1 MPQQLQLT
9 PTAGASTNP
18 LGITFGAT
26 ATIEFKM
33 TPEKLLNKD
42 VSDVELTMVDTV
54 GAYVSKGPLNA
65 IIPWSNIISFIF

>member
-1 MPQQLQLT
+1 MSYQVIVT

-18 LGITFGAT
+18 LGITFST
-26 ATIEFKM
+26 SATIEFVQ

-42 VSDVELTMVDTV
+42 VSGLELTMVDTV

-65 IIPWSNIISFIF
+65 LLPWCNIISFIY